1 MTATVIPPSELARR
15 RAEREKQRQQR
26 AQYAGS
32 ILDELDEEPD
42 QSAPASMAQR
52 REPTR

>member
-1 MTATVIPPSELARR
+1 MSETATIVPATELARR

-32 ILDELDEEPD
+32 ILDQLDDDD
-42 QSAPASMAQR
+42 QRACVASK
-52 REPTR
+52 PKGTP